1 MTDDYFVRA
10 RGFTVTPH
18 PQSRTPAGDGSD
30 EDTSWV
36 FDIPSGLS
44 MPARVVS
51 ALLTVELTPAHAGVN
66 SDYILIDG
74 LRHVRSRLWYGLPP
88 GRRVTLDVQLLEYF
102 DAEDFG
108 RVLEGGLLAMT
119 WVDDA
124 TIHAAELLV
133 RVLEA

>member
-1 MTDDYFVRA
+1 M
-10 RGFTVTPH
+10 
-18 PQSRTPAGDGSD
+18 
-30 EDTSWV
+30 
-36 FDIPSGLS
+36 
-44 MPARVVS
+44 
-51 ALLTVELTPAHAGVN
+51 N